1 MERTSHR
8 SIEGV
13 CSYKRTSDA
22 QQEALSDILNRPQSW
37 PQQTASAHLQSRPKQ
52 VDVHVVSAND
62 TKQTLSGLS
71 FPSSTFNNCTININV
86 GSSVSE
92 FRKRKRAVVLS
103 DSDDD

>member
-1 MERTSHR
+1 MERTGHR
-8 SIEGV
+8 SIEGIR
-13 CSYKRTSDA
+13 SYKRTSDA
-22 QQEALSDILNRPQSW
+22 QREALSDILNHPRSW
-37 PQQTASAHLQSRPKQ
+37 PQQAASAHLQSRPKQ
-52 VDVHVVSAND
+52 VDLVSAND